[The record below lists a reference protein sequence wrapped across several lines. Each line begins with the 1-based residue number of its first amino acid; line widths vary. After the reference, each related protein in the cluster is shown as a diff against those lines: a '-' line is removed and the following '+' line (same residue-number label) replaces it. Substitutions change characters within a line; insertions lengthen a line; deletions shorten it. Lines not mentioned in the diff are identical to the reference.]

1 MLLIGNNIMSNLT
14 LNCIYSIPVF
24 AMSLCLFVPSA
35 VWRLA
40 GNLWALLNMGLW
52 HKKNHPLPTPTIWQL
67 GSKELE
73 QRTPPSFLSL
83 VLSWEREGRD
93 TKNLGPLITIN
104 ISWGDCGHGQWLLLT
119 IFPWSPEGE
128 IRRWW
133 IYLLW
138 CDKYWPTPGVCLLVV
153 VVVVPPMRAGPS
165 QFGAVSGGTHS
176 QAVSQSHIDF

>member
-73 QRTPPSFLSL
+73 QRTPPSSYLFFYR
-83 VLSWEREGRD
+83 ERGKAEIPR
-93 TKNLGPLITIN
+93 T
-104 ISWGDCGHGQWLLLT
+104 SVH
-119 IFPWSPEGE
+119 WSPSTLAEATVDMVSGCCWLFSRE
-128 IRRWW
+128 AQRERLEDDEFICCGATS
-133 IYLLW
+133 IDQHQV
-138 CDKYWPTPGVCLLVV
+138 CVCLWWWWWCHLWEP
-153 VVVVPPMRAGPS
+153 VPASLEQSVEEHTVRQS
-165 QFGAVSGGTHS
+165 VSLT
-176 QAVSQSHIDF
+176 